1 MYCQTSRNTIK
12 MDKNLNKIVSHFS
25 KYAWYDSAYATTYK
39 NEYVI
44 IVKNYPYI
52 DDYLFTEYEKI
63 NKVRIRTHVL
73 GGK

>member
-1 MYCQTSRNTIK
+1 MKENKT
-12 MDKNLNKIVSHFS
+12 LNKIVSYFS
-25 KYAWYDSAYATTYK
+25 KYAWYDSVYATTYK

-44 IVKNYPYI
+44 IVKMYPYT
-52 DDYLFTEYEKI
+52 DDYLFTEYEKN